1 MIQRIFDRILVGII
15 VLALWEFAS
24 LWFGF
29 YWVSSPLRVA
39 QRLVSWLGDGTL
51 FTESG
56 YTLGSAM
63 IGFTIGAVP
72 GAVLPFLLRQRPVIA
87 AVLDPYLMAGY
98 ATPKLALTPLLIVWF
113 GIGIWSKVALVASI
127 SFFLIF
133 FNTQAGVRGI
143 SPQLIRMAEI
153 LGASEAKVAHLV
165 VWPAALPYILAG
177 VRVSL
182 PFSISGTAIA
192 EMLSANHGLG
202 YLIQASAVSFDP
214 TGSFTA
220 IITLTAILT
229 IVNIAVNRTERRLF
243 GWRPTAAAFGRPK
256 GAQG

>member
-1 MIQRIFDRILVGII
+1 MIQRVVDRILVAI
-15 VLALWEFAS
+15 VLLALWQLTS
-24 LWFGF
+24 LWIGF
-29 YWVSSPLRVA
+29 YWVSSPLQVA
-39 QRLVSWLGDGTL
+39 QRLVAWIGDGKL

-56 YTLGSAM
+56 YTLGSAL
-63 IGFTIGAVP
+63 IGFTLGAVP
-72 GAVLPFLLRQRPVIA
+72 GATIPFLLRRRPVIA
-87 AVLDPYLMAGY
+87 AILDPYLVAGY

-153 LGASEAKVAHLV
+153 LGASETKVAHLV

-202 YLIQASAVSFDP
+202 YLIQASALSFDP

-229 IVNIAVNRTERRLF
+229 VVNILVNGAERRMF
-243 GWRPTAAAFGRPK
+243 NWRPAAAAFGRPK
-256 GAQG
+256 GALG